1 VRGIKSEE
9 DTMTTLI
16 IAAIAILAA
25 IPAGIALWFL
35 ISLAWMAKGDDS
47 LNGVKDRDA
56 GAP

>member
-1 VRGIKSEE
+1 VTAI
-9 DTMTTLI
+9 L
-16 IAAIAILAA
+16 IAAGAILAA